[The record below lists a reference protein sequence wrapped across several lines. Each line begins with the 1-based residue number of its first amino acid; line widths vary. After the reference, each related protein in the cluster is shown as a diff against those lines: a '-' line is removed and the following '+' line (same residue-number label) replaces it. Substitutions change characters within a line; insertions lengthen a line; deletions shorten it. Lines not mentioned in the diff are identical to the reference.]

1 MIMRRIRQVLVV
13 VALSLGLASCAG
25 GPGLAQASD
34 VIEMKRSG
42 AADAALLEWVQSP
55 SRTFDLEDADIA
67 DLVEAGLSEKVIDAM
82 LARSKEHHEDGH
94 SDEHGH
100 HH

>member
-1 MIMRRIRQVLVV
+1 MIMKSIRQVLVV
-13 VALSLGLASCAG
+13 VALSLALASCAG

-42 AADAALLEWVQSP
+42 ADDAALLDWVQSP

-82 LARSKEHHEDGH
+82 LARSKEQHEDEH
-94 SDEHGH
+94 SHEHGH
-100 HH
+100 RH